1 MSRAGR
7 GERGAVTAELAMVL
21 PLLLAVTAGLV
32 WLLVVGL
39 GQLRATDAAREA
51 ARAMARGEDAAV
63 ATDLALTIGPPGST
77 VAVSDLDGLV
87 VVTVTATIEGPGGAL
102 AVLPGAQV
110 SGEATAAREPAA
122 GGPAPSGSVP

>member
-1 MSRAGR
+1 
-7 GERGAVTAELAMVL
+7 MVL

-51 ARAMARGEDAAV
+51 ARALARGEDAAV